1 MTDSP
6 DSLRAR
12 LPYRPCVAMLVFNAD
27 GLVFTGQR
35 RDTSIEAWQ
44 LPQGGV
50 DPGETPETAAFR
62 ELEEEIGT
70 ANVTLLDRMEEP
82 IRYDLPDHLLGRVWK
97 GRYRG
102 QDVRAFAM
110 RFEGAESEFDLGGPH
125 GEFVAWKWTPLVALP
140 EMIVPFKRAMYEK
153 LAARFAH
160 LAESSPEPHH

>member
-1 MTDSP
+1 VTDSP

-12 LPYRPCVAMLVFNAD
+12 LPYRPCVAMLVFNRD
-27 GLVFTGQR
+27 RRVFTGKR

-50 DPGETPETAAFR
+50 DPGEDPETAAFR

-82 IRYDLPDHLLGRVWK
+82 VRYDLPDELLGQVWK

-102 QDVRAFAM
+102 QEVRAFAM
-110 RFEGAESEFDLGGPH
+110 RFEGSEAEIDLGGPH
-125 GEFVAWKWTPLVALP
+125 GEFVAWKWTPLAVLP
-140 EMIVPFKRAMYEK
+140 DMIVPFKRGMYDQ
-153 LAARFAH
+153 LVRRFAH
-160 LAESSPEPHH
+160 LAG